1 MSYFDIGKM
10 SCISLLLRQV
20 DFAVLSCSLVDCSL
34 HFHLLQ
40 KQYLCNILFFMVI
53 LVLKSEIPFCFSSYF
68 PSFLVDVNL
77 DVVLSDLLHS
87 SGNGKAHKLL
97 H

>member
-1 MSYFDIGKM
+1 MQYSVFYGY
-10 SCISLLLRQV
+10 
-20 DFAVLSCSLVDCSL
+20 LS
-34 HFHLLQ
+34 F
-40 KQYLCNILFFMVI
+40 
-53 LVLKSEIPFCFSSYF
+53 KSEIPFCFSSYF